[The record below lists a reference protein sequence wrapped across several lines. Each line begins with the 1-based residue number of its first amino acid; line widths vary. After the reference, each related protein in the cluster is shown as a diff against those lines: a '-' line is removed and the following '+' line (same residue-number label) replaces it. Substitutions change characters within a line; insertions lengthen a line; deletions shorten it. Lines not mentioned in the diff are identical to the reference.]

1 MIAVVDYGAGNLFS
15 VSNALTFLGVA
26 HQLTSRAE
34 DIEAAD
40 GIILPGVGAFPE
52 AMNRLHAAGL
62 VETLQKA
69 AGEKPFLGIC
79 LGMQM
84 LFDYGYEFKKTAGL
98 GLIPGE
104 VRPLTAPGL
113 KIPHMG
119 WNSVHIH
126 RDTPLTKGVKEGDY
140 VYYVHSYQA
149 VTVPEAL
156 VLSSDYG
163 GMVTGLV
170 ARGQVYG
177 AQFHPEKSGAVG
189 LAILKNF
196 GGLVK

>member
-26 HQLTSRAE
+26 HQLTSSAKE
-34 DIEAAD
+34 IDAAD
-40 GIILPGVGAFPE
+40 GVILPGVGAFPE
-52 AMNRLHAAGL
+52 AMNRLNAAGL
-62 VETLQKA
+62 VETLKKA

-84 LFDYGYEFKKTAGL
+84 LFDYGYEFTKTAGL
-98 GLIPGE
+98 GLIAGE
-104 VRPLTAPGL
+104 VRPLSAPGL

-119 WNSVHIH
+119 WNSIHIH
-126 RDTPLTKGVKEGDY
+126 QDTPLTWGLKEGDY
-140 VYYVHSYQA
+140 VYYVHSYAA
-149 VTVPEAL
+149 VTEPEAL

>member
-189 LAILKNF
+189 LAILKYF